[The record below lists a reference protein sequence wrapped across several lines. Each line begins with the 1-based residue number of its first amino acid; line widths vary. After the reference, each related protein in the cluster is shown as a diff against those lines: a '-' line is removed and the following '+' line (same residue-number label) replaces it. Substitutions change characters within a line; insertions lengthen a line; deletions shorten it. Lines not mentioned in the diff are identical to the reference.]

1 MLKRQIKIFTFFI
14 FLLSI
19 VLNKA
24 SSEIIKVINI
34 TGNERISDETILM
47 FSSLNLNE
55 NLNTDN
61 INDVLNSLYKTNF
74 FEDISIDF
82 KNNILTINVLENPI
96 IENIIFEG
104 IKADRIKKTLSQN
117 LSLKSR
123 SSFNEVLL
131 KKDNEAIIKTLKELG
146 FYFPIVE
153 IYRENLNDNKI
164 SLTYKIDIG
173 NKSKIKKISFIGDKV
188 FKDKKLKSLIVS
200 EEFKFW
206 KFISSRKFL
215 NENNILL
222 DKRLL
227 KNFYL
232 SKGYYNVSV
241 NTSFAKLTDN
251 NQFEL
256 IFNIVPNEKF
266 YFNKITL
273 DIPVDFNEKNFNKL
287 KKIFL
292 EMKDQPYSVKLIEN
306 ILDEIDVISTNEEY
320 QSVTSSVEENLSDNK
335 IDLIFSIKET
345 EKIFVEKINIFGN
358 NITGE
363 NVIRNNFEVDE
374 GDPYNEILLTKSINN
389 LKSLNF
395 FKKVNAET
403 IPGTSEN
410 SKIINISIEEKATG
424 EISAGAGVGTSGGT
438 VAFSVKEN
446 NYLGRGLSVQASATI
461 NEESVKGIFSV
472 VNPNF
477 RNSDKSINFS
487 VQATEIDRMTDFG
500 YKNNKTGF
508 EIGTNFEYLDDL
520 NFGLSTSSYYEKI
533 ETDSTASARQKEQ
546 EGNYWDTFTTLNF
559 DLDKRNQS
567 FQTSDGFRSQY
578 FINLPIISETNTL
591 TNTYDYK
598 YYTELFENNV
608 STASFLLKTAHSLSN
623 DNIKLSERLF
633 VPSSRLRGFEKGK
646 IGPKDGNDYIGG
658 NIVSSIN
665 FTSTIPQILENAQN
679 IDVAFFFDAASVWG
693 VDYDSSINAAY
704 GGTIRSSIGIG
715 IDWFTVLGPL
725 NFSFAHPI
733 SKEEDD
739 STESFR
745 FNIGTSF

>member
-1 MLKRQIKIFTFFI
+1 MLKSQIKIFTFFI
-14 FLLSI
+14 IFFNI
-19 VLNKA
+19 ALNCAK
-24 SSEIIKVINI
+24 SEVIKVINI
-34 TGNERISDETILM
+34 TGNDRISNETIKM
-47 FSSLNLNE
+47 FSSVNLNE
-55 NLNTDN
+55 NLDVEN
-61 INDVLNSLYKTNF
+61 INDILNSLYKTNF

-104 IKADRIKKTLSQN
+104 IKADRIKKALSQN
-117 LSLKSR
+117 LILKSR
-123 SSFNEVLL
+123 SSFNELFL
-131 KKDNEAIIKTLKELG
+131 KKDKEIIIKTLKELG
-146 FYFPIVE
+146 FYFPKVD
-153 IYRENLNDNKI
+153 IYKENLSNNKI
-164 SLTYKIDIG
+164 SLTYKVDIG
-173 NKSKIKKISFIGDKV
+173 NKSKIKRISFIGNKI

-200 EEFKFW
+200 EEFQFW
-206 KFISSRKFL
+206 KFISNRKFL
-215 NENNILL
+215 NENNISL

-232 SKGYYNVSV
+232 SKGYYNISV

-256 IFNIVPNEKF
+256 IFNIEPNEKF
-266 YFNKITL
+266 YFNNVTL
-273 DIPVDFNEKNFNKL
+273 DIPSDFNEKNFDRL
-287 KKIFL
+287 EKIFSK
-292 EMKDQPYSVKLIEN
+292 MKDQPYSVKLIEN
-306 ILDEIDVISTNEEY
+306 ILDEIDIITTNDEY
-320 QSVTSSVEENLSDNK
+320 LSVTSTVEENLTDNK
-335 IDLIFSIKET
+335 IDLIFNIMET

-363 NVIRNNFEVDE
+363 NVIRNNFEIDE
-374 GDPYNEILLTKSINN
+374 GDPYNEILLNKSINN

-395 FKKVNAET
+395 FKQVKAD
-403 IPGTSEN
+403 ILSGSSEN
-410 SKIINISIEEKATG
+410 SKIINILIEEKATG

-446 NYLGRGLSVQASATI
+446 NYLGRGISVEASATI
-461 NEESVKGIFSV
+461 NEESLKGIFSLE
-472 VNPNF
+472 NPNF

-487 VQATEIDRMTDFG
+487 VQALEIDRMTDFG

-508 EIGTNFEYLDDL
+508 SIGTDFEYLDDL
-520 NFGLSTSSYYEKI
+520 NFGISTSSFYEKI
-533 ETDSTASARQKEQ
+533 ETDSTASVRQKKQ
-546 EGNYWDTFTTLNF
+546 EGNYWDTFAMLNF
-559 DLDKRNQS
+559 DFDKRNQS

-608 STASFLLKTAHSLSN
+608 STASFLLKTAHSLTN
-623 DNIKLSERLF
+623 DNVKLSERLF

-665 FTSTIPQILENAQN
+665 FTTTIPQILENAQN
-679 IDVAFFFDAASVWG
+679 VDFAVFFDAASVWG

-704 GGTIRSSIGIG
+704 GGTIRSSVGIG
-715 IDWFTVLGPL
+715 IDWFTILGPL